1 MNRQFD
7 KFTAIYTR
15 IDDPGD
21 SRAVQLQMRALEQYA
36 KEQGFD
42 NLRHYSDNGF
52 GGTTAQCP
60 AFQRMLRDM
69 ENGRLARIVIKDL
82 SRLFRGSMEAIEF
95 VENTLPQYG
104 VALYTITE
112 TLIPVGLYG
121 FPSKAQDI
129 LWRGGRRI

>member
-15 IDDPGD
+15 IDYPGD
-21 SRAVQLQMRALEQYA
+21 SWAVQVRMRSLEQYA

-42 NLRHYSDNGF
+42 NLHHYSDNGF
-52 GGTTAQCP
+52 SGITAQRP
-60 AFQRMLRDM
+60 AFQRMLQDM
-69 ENGRLARIVIKDL
+69 EDGRLARIVIKDL
-82 SRLFRGSMEAIEF
+82 SRLFRSSMEAIEF

-104 VALYTITE
+104 VVLYTMTE
-112 TLIPVGLYG
+112 PLIPAGLYG

>member
-15 IDDPGD
+15 IDYSGD
-21 SRAVQLQMRALEQYA
+21 SWAVQVQMRSLEQYA

-42 NLRHYSDNGF
+42 NLHHYSDNGF
-52 GGTTAQCP
+52 SGITAQRP
-60 AFQRMLRDM
+60 AFQRMLQDM
-69 ENGRLARIVIKDL
+69 EDGRLARIVIKDL
-82 SRLFRGSMEAIEF
+82 SRLFRSSMEAIEF

-104 VALYTITE
+104 VVLYTMTE
-112 TLIPVGLYG
+112 PLIPAGLYG